1 MIAKKKTKC
10 KNETSHPDI
19 LKLFDSSSNVNVSLS
34 NKESIQEDKPIPKKR
49 GRKPS
54 VNKEVYEPKKKN
66 APIPIIKEETRSEKN
81 KPFQD
86 QSILDT
92 STVPPLILHLN
103 IPQSQHQSLN
113 SLLDENESTSKN
125 TTNNDIP
132 YENGFYEYDPNLNE
146 PCAYEDQH
154 SDNFSSKPETFNS
167 KNNMLQTNNS
177 TKDIKIDVKDPFSD
191 TIFDNTTK
199 KETKVDNESLT
210 NSSPSVKTT
219 NLLLNELI
227 SNNEW
232 CNETSYWCFWDCHHF
247 KNTPVGIPI
256 KYKNEKFQVFGCFC
270 SLECAT
276 AYNFYGRDTIDNVW
290 ENFNLINMLS
300 NKLGYKK
307 CVTPAISRKCLYSF
321 GGPLSIEQ
329 FREKNNLGHQCNIR
343 TYPMV
348 SIVQH
353 VEEINT
359 SSSYSSKINSYIPL
373 DKSKIEQQLEEA
385 KNEKLY
391 IKQKSVLEESMNL
404 KFTF

>member
-1 MIAKKKTKC
+1 MSTKKKTKC
-10 KNETSHPDI
+10 KNETSLADI
-19 LKLFDSSSNVNVSLS
+19 SKLFDSSSNDIAN
-34 NKESIQEDKPIPKKR
+34 KPIPKKR
-49 GRKPS
+49 GRKPG
-54 VNKEVYEPKKKN
+54 VNKEGCEPKKKN
-66 APIPIIKEETRSEKN
+66 SSTPVIIEEQRSEKI
-81 KPFQD
+81 KQFQD

-113 SLLDENESTSKN
+113 SLLSENSNTNKNSTSE
-125 TTNNDIP
+125 IS
-132 YENGFYEYDPNLNE
+132 YETGFYEYDPNLNE
-146 PCAYEDQH
+146 PCAYEDKH
-154 SDNFSSKPETFNS
+154 SDNFSSMPEMFNS
-167 KNNMLQTNNS
+167 KNNQTTNVS
-177 TKDIKIDVKDPFSD
+177 KDVAIDVKDPFLE
-191 TIFDNTTK
+191 TIFDNKTK
-199 KETKVDNESLT
+199 KEPKVDNESV
-210 NSSPSVKTT
+210 NSSSASVKTT
-219 NLLLNELI
+219 NILLNELV

-247 KNTPVGIPI
+247 KNTPFGIPI

-385 KNEKLY
+385 KHDKLY
-391 IKQKSVLEESMNL
+391 IKQKSILEESMNL

>member
-19 LKLFDSSSNVNVSLS
+19 LKLFDSSSNVNISLS
-34 NKESIQEDKPIPKKR
+34 NVNVSSSNIKEDKPIPKKR

-66 APIPIIKEETRSEKN
+66 APIPIIQEETRSEKI
-81 KPFQD
+81 KQFPE

-113 SLLDENESTSKN
+113 SLLDENESTTQN
-125 TTNNDIP
+125 TTNDLS
-132 YENGFYEYDPNLNE
+132 YETGFYEYDPNLNE

-154 SDNFSSKPETFNS
+154 SDNFSSMPETFNS
-167 KNNMLQTNNS
+167 KNTILQTKNYI
-177 TKDIKIDVKDPFSD
+177 KDVKVDVKDAFSD
-191 TIFDNTTK
+191 NTAK
-199 KETKVDNESLT
+199 KETKVDNESSLT
-210 NSSPSVKTT
+210 NSSSLT
-219 NLLLNELI
+219 NILLNELV

-232 CNETSYWCFWDCHHF
+232 CNETSYRCFWDCHHF
-247 KNTPVGIPI
+247 KNTPFGIPI

-385 KNEKLY
+385 KNDKLY
-391 IKQKSVLEESMNL
+391 VKQKSVLEESMNL

>member
-1 MIAKKKTKC
+1 MISKKKTKC

-19 LKLFDSSSNVNVSLS
+19 LKLFDSSGNDVSVLNV
-34 NKESIQEDKPIPKKR
+34 KEDKPIPKKR
-49 GRKPS
+49 GRKPG

-66 APIPIIKEETRSEKN
+66 APIIKEEQRSEKI
-81 KPFQD
+81 KFQD

-92 STVPPLILHLN
+92 SIVPPLILHLN

-125 TTNNDIP
+125 TPNDIS
-132 YENGFYEYDPNLNE
+132 YETGFYEYNPNLNE

-154 SDNFSSKPETFNS
+154 SDNFSSMPETFNS
-167 KNNMLQTNNS
+167 KNIILQRTNS
-177 TKDIKIDVKDPFSD
+177 TKDVKTDVKDHFSE

-199 KETKVDNESLT
+199 KESKVDNESLT
-210 NSSPSVKTT
+210 NSSSSVKST
-219 NLLLNELI
+219 NILLNELV
-227 SNNEW
+227 SNNDW

-321 GGPLSIEQ
+321 GGTLSIEQ

-385 KNEKLY
+385 KNEKKF
-391 IKQKSVLEESMNL
+391 IKQKSILEESMNL